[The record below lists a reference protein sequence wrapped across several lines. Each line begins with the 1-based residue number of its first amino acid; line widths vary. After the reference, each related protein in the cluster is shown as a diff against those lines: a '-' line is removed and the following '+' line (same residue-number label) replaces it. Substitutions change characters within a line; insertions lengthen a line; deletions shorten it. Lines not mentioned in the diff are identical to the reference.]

1 MFNLAVCYAN
11 GEGVTK
17 SAEKAVEL
25 YERAIEL
32 GNASAMFNLAVCYEN
47 GTGVTKSAEKAV
59 ELYERAIELGN
70 ASAMSIWR
78 CATRT
83 ARV

>member
-1 MFNLAVCYAN
+1 M
-11 GEGVTK
+11 GVTK

-47 GTGVTKSAEKAV
+47 GEGVTKSAEKAV
-59 ELYERAIELGN
+59 ELYERAIELGTL
-70 ASAMSIWR
+70 ARCSIWR

-83 ARV
+83 ARA